1 MNLLQKHF
9 LSDSPKATEQFA
21 EKLAQEFAHGATVL
35 LFGELGAGKTTF
47 TRGICQ
53 KFGID
58 SVKSPS
64 FVLVNVYA
72 NDDITIYHID
82 LYRVPE
88 LDYATAG
95 EIAEYLWDDD
105 AIKIV
110 EWAERL
116 NDELLPTNY
125 IAIKIE
131 RISDNE
137 RQITWE
143 THND

>member
-9 LSDSPKATEQFA
+9 LSDSPEATEQFG
-21 EKLAQEFAHGATVL
+21 EKLAMEFPVGATVL
-35 LFGELGAGKTTF
+35 LFGELGAGKTTL
-47 TRGICQ
+47 TRGICK

-64 FVLVNVYA
+64 FVLVNIYA

-88 LDYATAG
+88 LDYVTAG

-116 NDELLPTNY
+116 TDELLPKNC

-137 RQITWE
+137 RQITTE
-143 THND
+143 SINN